1 MSGLSITDRG
11 SVRELL
17 PLPQAGAHW
26 AVVSRLGS
34 LRLSAPAASIWLQ
47 LRGNTTVDSREGRF
61 VLRRGDWIAFE
72 PEAAPRLQAQRSG
85 LAGGVVLPQE
95 SWEVLARGFDHP
107 VPGRGRLAS
116 RDQRIVLR
124 LWREATRAHA
134 PDPDAALR
142 TLLSHI
148 ASLQPGIE
156 ELMRHCPGR
165 SRRRK
170 RQVLARMQRARMHL
184 EGNPHRI
191 VRIGELA
198 SMASLSVWYFSKT
211 FHALYGE
218 SPQAYGLRVR
228 LGHAMRSLAETS
240 LTVSEIAEGCGF
252 ENCCSFTRAFR
263 AHAGMPPTHYRARL
277 VRPASAHEAHALR
290 RIAVR

>member
-1 MSGLSITDRG
+1 MSELSIADRG
-11 SVRELL
+11 SVRELQPPSQTSAL
-17 PLPQAGAHW
+17 W

-34 LRLSAPAASIWLQ
+34 LRLSAPAASLWLQ
-47 LRGNTTVDSREGRF
+47 LRGSTAIEAREGRF

-72 PEAAPRLQAQRSG
+72 ADSAPRLLAQRSG
-85 LAGGVVLPQE
+85 VAGGVVLPPE
-95 SWEVLARGFDHP
+95 LWDMLARGFDHP

-134 PDPDAALR
+134 QDPGTTLR
-142 TLLSHI
+142 TLLSHF
-148 ASLQPGIE
+148 ASLQPDLEG
-156 ELMRHCPGR
+156 LMRHCPGR

-170 RQVLARMQRARMHL
+170 RQVLARMQRARLHL
-184 EGNPHRI
+184 EGNPHRV

-211 FHALYGE
+211 FHALYGV
-218 SPQAYGLRVR
+218 SPQAYGLRMRIEHAAR
-228 LGHAMRSLAETS
+228 LLADTS
-240 LTVSEIAEGCGF
+240 LTVSEIAENSGF

-263 AHAGMPPTHYRARL
+263 AHAGMPPTHYRAL
-277 VRPASAHEAHALR
+277 LAQPMHAHEAHALR
-290 RIAVR
+290 HAATR

>member
-1 MSGLSITDRG
+1 MTDLSIADRG
-11 SVRELL
+11 SVRELQL
-17 PLPQAGAHW
+17 PPQADPAW

-34 LRLSAPAASIWLQ
+34 LRLCAPAASLWLQ
-47 LRGNTTVDSREGRF
+47 LRGSSTIEAREGRF
-61 VLRRGDWIAFE
+61 VLRRGEWIAFE
-72 PEAAPRLQAQRSG
+72 ADAAPRLQAHRSG
-85 LAGGVVLPQE
+85 LAGGVVVPLE
-95 SWEVLARGFDHP
+95 RWDAIVRGCDHP

-134 PDPDAALR
+134 QDPDTALR
-142 TLLSHI
+142 TLLAHL
-148 ASLQPGIE
+148 ASQQPE
-156 ELMRHCPGR
+156 LEMLMRHCPGR

-184 EGNPHRI
+184 EGNPHRV

-198 SMASLSVWYFSKT
+198 AMASLSVWYFSKT

-218 SPQAYGLRVR
+218 SPQGYGLRMR
-228 LGHAMRSLAETS
+228 LEHASRQLVETS
-240 LTVSEIAEGCGF
+240 LTVSEIAEHCGF

-263 AHAGMPPTHYRARL
+263 ARLGMPPTHFR
-277 VRPASAHEAHALR
+277 AHAQPQEAAAPR
-290 RIAVR
+290 RASGR

>member
-1 MSGLSITDRG
+1 MPGLSIADRG

-17 PLPQAGAHW
+17 PTPRAGAHW

-34 LRLSAPAASIWLQ
+34 LRLSTPAASLWLQ
-47 LRGNTTVDSREGRF
+47 LRGSTTVDSREGRF

-72 PEAAPRLQAQRSG
+72 PDAAPRLQAQRSG

-95 SWEVLARGFDHP
+95 PWETLARGFDHP

-124 LWREATRAHA
+124 LWREATRGQAQ
-134 PDPDAALR
+134 DADATLR
-142 TLLSHI
+142 TLLSHL
-148 ASLQPGIE
+148 ASLQPDME
-156 ELMRHCPGR
+156 ALVRHCPGR

-184 EGNPHRI
+184 EGHPHRV
-191 VRIGELA
+191 VRIAELA

-263 AHAGMPPTHYRARL
+263 AHVGMPPTHFR
-277 VRPASAHEAHALR
+277 AHAQAARDGAMPR
-290 RIAVR
+290 RAAAR